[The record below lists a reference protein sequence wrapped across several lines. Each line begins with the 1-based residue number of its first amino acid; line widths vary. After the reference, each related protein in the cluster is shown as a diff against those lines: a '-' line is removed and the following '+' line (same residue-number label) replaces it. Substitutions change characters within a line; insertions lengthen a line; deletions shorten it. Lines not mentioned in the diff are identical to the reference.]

1 MCYGLLDMSSI
12 LSCFFPTTIIAIDD
26 NINFLESLRDILG
39 SKHITVKGF
48 SDPIEGLN
56 FINESSID
64 NPLAFSDLTVNG
76 DDETSDWKSIFYNIN
91 KIHGQIYDINRFS
104 KISAVIVDYSMPGID
119 GVELCSRILDPNI
132 QRILLTGVADEKV
145 AIDAFN
151 NGHINRFTRKSS
163 PHIVEDLTQSINR
176 SVHQYFSVYT
186 SDLMKHLPTKEMNS
200 LRDPILAN
208 FFYST
213 CLNRDYIEY
222 YMLDTFGSYL
232 FLREDGQASLLSM
245 MPESEIDRIIEI
257 GIDSEEISDEVLVGL
272 KSHEY
277 MLVLHNRTG
286 ALPPI
291 SEWDK
296 YLRPARRLEGY
307 QTYYFAF
314 AESEMIDLDFVKIKS
329 YSQFQKSIENAE
341 NFRN

>member
-1 MCYGLLDMSSI
+1 MNSI
-12 LSCFFPTTIIAIDD
+12 LSCFFPTTIVAIDD
-26 NINFLESLRDILG
+26 NVNFLKSLRDILG

-76 DDETSDWKSIFYNIN
+76 DDETSDWKSILFNIN
-91 KIHGQIYDINRFS
+91 KIHSQIYDINRFS
-104 KISAVIVDYSMPGID
+104 KVSAVIVDYSMPGID
-119 GVELCSRILDPNI
+119 GVELCSKILDPNI
-132 QRILLTGVADEKV
+132 QRLLLTGVADEKV

-163 PHIVEDLTQSINR
+163 PDIVEELTQSINR
-176 SVHQYFSVYT
+176 AVQQYFSVYT
-186 SDLMKHLPTKEMNS
+186 SDLMKHLPMKDMNN

-208 FFYST
+208 FFYGT
-213 CLNRDYIEY
+213 CLNRNYIEY

-232 FLREDGQASLLSM
+232 FLREDGQANLLSV
-245 MPESEIDRIIEI
+245 MPESEVDRIIEI
-257 GIDSEEISDEVLVGL
+257 GIDSEEISDEVLHGL
-272 KSHEY
+272 QSHEY
-277 MLVLHNRTG
+277 MLVFHSRTG

-291 SEWDK
+291 TEWDK

-314 AESEMIDLDFVKIKS
+314 AESEMLDLDFGKIKS
-329 YSQFQKSIENAE
+329 FNK
-341 NFRN
+341 FRRMQQNSEHYRI

>member
-1 MCYGLLDMSSI
+1 MNSI
-12 LSCFFPTTIIAIDD
+12 LSCFFPTTIVAIDD
-26 NINFLESLRDILG
+26 NVNFLKSLRDILG

-76 DDETSDWKSIFYNIN
+76 DDETSDWKSILFNIN
-91 KIHGQIYDINRFS
+91 KIHSQIYDINRFS
-104 KISAVIVDYSMPGID
+104 KVSAVIVDYSMPGID
-119 GVELCSRILDPNI
+119 GVELCSQILDPNI
-132 QRILLTGVADEKV
+132 QRLLLTGVADEKV

-163 PHIVEDLTQSINR
+163 PDIVEELTQSINR
-176 SVHQYFSVYT
+176 AVQQYFSVYT
-186 SDLMKHLPTKEMNS
+186 SDLMKHLPMKDMNN

-208 FFYST
+208 FFYGT
-213 CLNRDYIEY
+213 CLNRNYIEY

-232 FLREDGQASLLSM
+232 FLREDGQANLLSV
-245 MPESEIDRIIEI
+245 MPESEVDRIIEI
-257 GIDSEEISDEVLVGL
+257 GIDSEEISDEVLSGL
-272 KSHEY
+272 QSHEY
-277 MLVLHNRTG
+277 MLVFHSRTG

-291 SEWDK
+291 TEWDK

-314 AESEMIDLDFVKIKS
+314 AESEMLDLDFGKIKS
-329 YSQFQKSIENAE
+329 FNK
-341 NFRN
+341 FRRMQQNSEHYRI

>member
-1 MCYGLLDMSSI
+1 MNSI
-12 LSCFFPTTIIAIDD
+12 LSCFFPTTIVAIDD
-26 NINFLESLRDILG
+26 NVNFLKSLRDILG

-76 DDETSDWKSIFYNIN
+76 DDETSDWKSILFNIN
-91 KIHGQIYDINRFS
+91 KIHSQIYDINRFS
-104 KISAVIVDYSMPGID
+104 KVSAVIVDYSMPGID
-119 GVELCSRILDPNI
+119 GVELCSQILDPNI
-132 QRILLTGVADEKV
+132 QRLLLTGVADEKV

-163 PHIVEDLTQSINR
+163 PDIVEELTQSINR
-176 SVHQYFSVYT
+176 AVQQYFSVYT
-186 SDLMKHLPTKEMNS
+186 SDLMKHLPMKDMNN

-208 FFYST
+208 FFYGT
-213 CLNRDYIEY
+213 CLNRNYIEY

-232 FLREDGQASLLSM
+232 FLREDGQANLLSV
-245 MPESEIDRIIEI
+245 MPESEVDRIIEI
-257 GIDSEEISDEVLVGL
+257 GIDSEEISDEVLHGL
-272 KSHEY
+272 QSHEY
-277 MLVLHNRTG
+277 MLVFHSRTG

-291 SEWDK
+291 TEWDK

-314 AESEMIDLDFVKIKS
+314 AESEMLDLDFGKIKS
-329 YSQFQKSIENAE
+329 FNK
-341 NFRN
+341 FRRMQQNSEHYRI

>member
-1 MCYGLLDMSSI
+1 MNSI
-12 LSCFFPTTIIAIDD
+12 LSCFFPTTIVAIDD
-26 NINFLESLRDILG
+26 NVNFLKSLRDILG

-76 DDETSDWKSIFYNIN
+76 DDETSDWKSILFNIN
-91 KIHGQIYDINRFS
+91 KIHSQIYDINRFS
-104 KISAVIVDYSMPGID
+104 KVSAVIVDYSMPGID
-119 GVELCSRILDPNI
+119 GVELCSKILDPNI
-132 QRILLTGVADEKV
+132 QRLLLTGVADEKV

-163 PHIVEDLTQSINR
+163 PDIVEELTQSINR
-176 SVHQYFSVYT
+176 AVQQYFSVYT
-186 SDLMKHLPTKEMNS
+186 SDLMKHLPMKDMNN

-208 FFYST
+208 FFYGT
-213 CLNRDYIEY
+213 CLNRNYIEY

-232 FLREDGQASLLSM
+232 FLREDGQANLLSV
-245 MPESEIDRIIEI
+245 MPESEVDRIIEI
-257 GIDSEEISDEVLVGL
+257 GIDSEEISDEVLSGL
-272 KSHEY
+272 QSHEY
-277 MLVLHNRTG
+277 MLVFHSRTG

-291 SEWDK
+291 TEWDK

-314 AESEMIDLDFVKIKS
+314 AESEMLDLDFGKIKS
-329 YSQFQKSIENAE
+329 FNK
-341 NFRN
+341 FRRMQQNSEHYRI